1 MSLRSRIL
9 FGLAA
14 IVLLYG
20 SAVVAVQQL
29 ILQPGFDDLER
40 STTSRNL
47 ARAVHAIDKDVQT
60 LEHFCHDWAAWDDTY
75 HFLED
80 GNEEFVRENLILETF
95 SNGNFDLAW
104 LVTSDGRVMFGE
116 ARDPA
121 QDYATVDVAEF
132 PAGRMP
138 LDNPLLASRDAARPV
153 SGLLR
158 SSRGPM
164 IVSSWPVT
172 DSLQQSAPD
181 GWIIMGRFLDEVHI
195 AALIDQTRVPFI
207 VEDIDAPEGAPDRE
221 ARAQLAAGAVEVQ
234 TPVNAHVIHAWS
246 VLPDMLGRPALL
258 LRIEWP
264 REITRRGADVL
275 SFALVSLLTAAT
287 LTLVFVALMLQR
299 MVIRPISDLTA
310 HALRVGHSDDLSSRV
325 GSTRRDELGTLAREF
340 DSMVS
345 KLETSRAE
353 LVETARLAGRSEVA
367 RAVLHNV
374 GNVLNSVNVSAVEL
388 RRGVGDGALA
398 DLARLDAM
406 LAGHEDDLSRWIAE
420 DPRGRH
426 LPAFLV
432 ELARHGR
439 EQHAALMAEAGHL
452 ADGLEHV
459 SALVR
464 AQADNVSAAEPAERV
479 DVARQ
484 LDCALKLSD
493 DGQPVEV
500 RRDYAAVPELLLPRH
515 RLLEVLVNLLRNA
528 RQSLRDAPVEARQ
541 LVVRVARHADHVR
554 VEGVDNGLGIAK
566 EHLLRIFQQ
575 HFTTKRDGHGIGLH
589 AAANAAREL
598 GGTLQAYS
606 DGPGTGATFVLELPV
621 AGPAGGSV
629 A

>member
-1 MSLRSRIL
+1 
-9 FGLAA
+9 
-14 IVLLYG
+14 
-20 SAVVAVQQL
+20 
-29 ILQPGFDDLER
+29 
-40 STTSRNL
+40 
-47 ARAVHAIDKDVQT
+47 
-60 LEHFCHDWAAWDDTY
+60 
-75 HFLED
+75 
-80 GNEEFVRENLILETF
+80 
-95 SNGNFDLAW
+95 
-104 LVTSDGRVMFGE
+104 
-116 ARDPA
+116 
-121 QDYATVDVAEF
+121 
-132 PAGRMP
+132 
-138 LDNPLLASRDAARPV
+138 
-153 SGLLR
+153 
-158 SSRGPM
+158 
-164 IVSSWPVT
+164 
-172 DSLQQSAPD
+172 
-181 GWIIMGRFLDEVHI
+181 
-195 AALIDQTRVPFI
+195 
-207 VEDIDAPEGAPDRE
+207 
-221 ARAQLAAGAVEVQ
+221 
-234 TPVNAHVIHAWS
+234 
-246 VLPDMLGRPALL
+246 
-258 LRIEWP
+258 
-264 REITRRGADVL
+264 
-275 SFALVSLLTAAT
+275 
-287 LTLVFVALMLQR
+287 
-299 MVIRPISDLTA
+299 
-310 HALRVGHSDDLSSRV
+310 
-325 GSTRRDELGTLAREF
+325 
-340 DSMVS
+340 MVS

-554 VEGVDNGLGIAK
+554 VEVVDNGLGIAK